1 VKAVNRPREPRTE
14 DTVSAFDQSNAE
26 TEVEVADA
34 IYDLFRSRQAEAG
47 RLVRL
52 VTWLAWAV
60 AAIVVI
66 LLPASYFTVGYSYEV
81 RHLVT
86 EANLQ
91 SVNLSRADGA
101 VLESWRKD
109 PASLR
114 ALLPLAADAHKDVM
128 YRVIAEDGTLVAV
141 IGFVQQNPILTR
153 GALLTFTDGTVG
165 LLEVQRSLT
174 PLLYRTAIAAA
185 TGLVLA
191 AALLL
196 IFWMVPA
203 RIIGRT
209 FSRLVQSE
217 TDLVLARD
225 HAEAA
230 NRAKSEFL
238 AVMSHELRTPLNA
251 IIGFAEMMQRNSFG
265 PLGHKRYDEYVGD
278 IHASGRHLL
287 EMVNDILDLTKAEA
301 GKLEL
306 QQETV
311 DMVDVTETTCRMVA
325 PQARAESITVNNR
338 LPRNLPL
345 LRGDERRLTQIL
357 LNFVSNAVKFS
368 NTGGRVD
375 IEGLVEEDG
384 TLEISV
390 RDNGIGI
397 AEADIP
403 RVMKIFQQADNGHT
417 RRYGGT
423 GLGLPLAKRLIELQG
438 GSMVLES
445 KLECGTRV
453 IARFPASLTVPR
465 TDTPVAQVMPLAR
478 AG

>member
-1 VKAVNRPREPRTE
+1 M
-14 DTVSAFDQSNAE
+14 SAFDRSNAE
-26 TEVEVADA
+26 TEVAVADA
-34 IYDLFRSRQAEAG
+34 IYDVFRSRQAEAA

-52 VTWLAWAV
+52 VKWLAWAV
-60 AAIVVI
+60 AAIVAV
-66 LLPASYFTVGYSYEV
+66 LLPASYFVVGYSYEA

-91 SVNLSRADGA
+91 SANLSRAEGS
-101 VLESWRKD
+101 VLKIWHDD
-109 PASLR
+109 PASLQ
-114 ALLPLAADAHKDVM
+114 ALLPLAADAHKDVL
-128 YRVIAEDGTLVAV
+128 YRIIGEDGSIVAV
-141 IGFVQQNPILTR
+141 IGFTQQSPILTR

-165 LLEVQRSLT
+165 LLEVERSLT
-174 PLLYRTAIAAA
+174 PLIYRTAIAAA
-185 TGLVLA
+185 TSLVLA
-191 AALLL
+191 TTLLL

-209 FSRLVQSE
+209 FGRLVQSE
-217 TDLVLARD
+217 TDLVLTRD

-251 IIGFAEMMQRNSFG
+251 IIGFAEMMMRSSFG
-265 PLGHKRYDEYVGD
+265 PLGHKRYEEYVGD
-278 IHASGRHLL
+278 IHASGGHLL

-306 QQETV
+306 QIEAV
-311 DMVDVTETTCRMVA
+311 DMVEVADTACRMVA
-325 PQARAESITVNNR
+325 PQARAENITVSNR

-345 LRGDERRLTQIL
+345 LQGDARRLTQIL
-357 LNFVSNAVKFS
+357 LNFISNAVKFT
-368 NTGGRVD
+368 NAGGRID
-375 IEGLVEEDG
+375 IDGYIEEDG
-384 TLEISV
+384 SLLISV

-403 RVMKIFQQADNGHT
+403 RVMKIFQQIENGHT

-423 GLGLPLAKRLIELQG
+423 GLGLPLAKRLIELLG
-438 GSMVLES
+438 GSLILES
-445 KLECGTRV
+445 KLGSGTRV
-453 IARFPASLTVPR
+453 AAHFPASLTRPR
-465 TDTPVAQVMPLAR
+465 VGAPIAQVMPLAR

>member
-1 VKAVNRPREPRTE
+1 
-14 DTVSAFDQSNAE
+14 VSALDRSDAE
-26 TEVEVADA
+26 TDVEVADA
-34 IYDLFRSRQAEAG
+34 IYDLFRSRQGEAA

-52 VTWLAWAV
+52 VKWLAWAV
-60 AAIVVI
+60 AAIVAV
-66 LLPASYFTVGYSYEV
+66 LLPASYFVVGYSYEA

-91 SVNLSRADGA
+91 SGNFSRMDGA
-101 VLESWRKD
+101 VLDSWHQD
-109 PASLR
+109 PASLE
-114 ALLPLAADAHKDVM
+114 ALLPLSADAHKDVM
-128 YRVIAEDGTLVAV
+128 YRIIGEDGAVVAV
-141 IGFVQQNPILTR
+141 IGFAQQNPMLMR
-153 GALLTFTDGTVG
+153 GALLTFTDGTVA
-165 LLEVQRSLT
+165 LLEVQRSLM
-174 PLLYRTAIAAA
+174 PLLYRTAIAGAI
-185 TGLVLA
+185 GLVLA
-191 AALLL
+191 TALLL
-196 IFWMVPA
+196 IFWMMPA
-203 RIIGRT
+203 KIIMRT
-209 FSRLVQSE
+209 FNRLVQSE

-251 IIGFAEMMQRNSFG
+251 IIGFAEMMQRSSFG
-265 PLGHKRYDEYVGD
+265 PLGSKRYEEYVGD

-306 QQETV
+306 VEEAV
-311 DMVDVTETTCRMVA
+311 DMVDVADTTCRMVA
-325 PQARAESITVNNR
+325 PQARAEGITLNNR
-338 LPRNLPL
+338 LPLHLPL

-368 NTGGRVD
+368 NSGGRVD
-375 IEGLVEEDG
+375 IDGQVEEDG
-384 TLEISV
+384 SLLISV
-390 RDNGIGI
+390 HDAGIGI

-403 RVMKIFQQADNGHT
+403 RVMKIFQQVENGHT

-438 GSMVLES
+438 GAMVLES
-445 KLECGTRV
+445 KLGSGTRV
-453 IARFPASLTVPR
+453 SARFPASLTLPR
-465 TDTPVAQVMPLAR
+465 AETPVAQIVPLAR